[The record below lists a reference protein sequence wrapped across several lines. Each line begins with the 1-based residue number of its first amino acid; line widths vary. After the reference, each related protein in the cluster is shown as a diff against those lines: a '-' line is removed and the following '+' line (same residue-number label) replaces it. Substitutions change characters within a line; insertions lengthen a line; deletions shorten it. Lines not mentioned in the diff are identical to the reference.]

1 MVRIKRWNG
10 RRCTIDHYMGVSWWR
25 LNPDD
30 ENNFTTDWQQ
40 KWTFNAS
47 HFLNLLSLSWLNA
60 PGRDNRKCSWSVPQS
75 SSHVLKKFWKLRTS
89 AEWKRALFFIEKITL
104 NDPHTRY
111 CSERVTIGMWFASRL
126 FRFFYIYLIA
136 FNDTPTLRNAGKI
149 GQVTTGHVKARFLVT
164 QITFLKC
171 HWSRIEDAKLAGHS
185 RIWNT
190 NCKLT
195 FARHRFNQIDL
206 YSNLFC
212 NINFV
217 FLLRLRHIR
226 TPRFNDLYRQVQ
238 IHSKCVKLC

>member
-1 MVRIKRWNG
+1 
-10 RRCTIDHYMGVSWWR
+10 
-25 LNPDD
+25 
-30 ENNFTTDWQQ
+30 
-40 KWTFNAS
+40 
-47 HFLNLLSLSWLNA
+47 
-60 PGRDNRKCSWSVPQS
+60 
-75 SSHVLKKFWKLRTS
+75 
-89 AEWKRALFFIEKITL
+89 
-104 NDPHTRY
+104 
-111 CSERVTIGMWFASRL
+111 MWFASPL

-136 FNDTPTLRNAGKI
+136 FNDTLASHAGVFRGARFSSQKRASLKTPAWEANDTSTLRNGGKI
-149 GQVTTGHVKARFLVT
+149 GRVTTGHVKARFLVT

-171 HWSRIEDAKLAGHS
+171 HWSRIEDTKITGHS
-185 RIWNT
+185 RIWKT

-238 IHSKCVKLC
+238 INSKCVKLR